1 MAIEWM
7 LRTERVG
14 WEDEIVDALQ
24 SGWEPFGVWEDE
36 DGEMAIYFKKQIVV
50 ERDPKATDRAS

>member
-14 WEDEIVDALQ
+14 WEDEIVDALKG
-24 SGWEPFGVWEDE
+24 GWEPFGVWEDE
-36 DGEMAIYFKKQIVV
+36 DGEQCIYFKKQVVV
-50 ERDPKATDRAS
+50 ERDPKATDAK

>member
-24 SGWEPFGVWEDE
+24 SGWEPFFVGEDE
-36 DGEMAIYFKKQIVV
+36 DGEQAIYFKKQIVV
-50 ERDPKATDRAS
+50 ERDPKATDRPS